1 MNYSEIERI
10 AYSKGYRITEE
21 GVVNGIKKTNI
32 GHLSKAGYCVVTI
45 RVHGKSKNL
54 RAHRL
59 QAYQKYGDKIYEPG
73 TVVRHLDGNPANNH
87 VSNIGI
93 GTHSQNMM
101 DVPKSVRLAKANH
114 ATSFVK
120 KHDHAK
126 VIKFYYKT
134 RSYKQTM
141 EKFNIS
147 SKGTLNFIIKQSTNG
162 RNKIT
167 NNVTTLA

>member
-1 MNYSEIERI
+1 MKYNELERI
-10 AYSKGYRITEE
+10 AYSKGYRVTEE
-21 GVVNGIKKTNI
+21 GVVNGPNKKDI
-32 GHLSKAGYCVVTI
+32 GYFSSGGYRIINV
-45 RVHGKSKNL
+45 RVHGKNKNL

-59 QAYQKYGDKIYEPG
+59 QAYQKYGEKIYDEG
-73 TVVRHLDGNPANNH
+73 TVVRHLDGNPANNCID
-87 VSNIGI
+87 NIAI
-93 GTHSQNMM
+93 GTHSENMM
-101 DVPKSVRLAKANH
+101 DVPKAVRLAKAKY

-120 KHDHAK
+120 KYDHAE

-162 RNKIT
+162 RNKII

>member
-10 AYSKGYRITEE
+10 AYLKGYRVTEE

-32 GHLSKAGYCVVTI
+32 GHFSKSGYCVVTI

-73 TVVRHLDGNPANNH
+73 TVVRHLDGNPVNNH
-87 VSNIGI
+87 VNNIGI
-93 GTHSQNMM
+93 GTHSDNMM
-101 DVPKSVRLAKANH
+101 DIPKALRLAKAKH

-120 KHDHAK
+120 KHDHAE
-126 VIKFYYKT
+126 VIKFYYNT

-141 EKFNIS
+141 DKFNIS

-162 RNKIT
+162 RNKII
-167 NNVTTLA
+167 NNVTTVA

>member
-1 MNYSEIERI
+1 MKYNELERI
-10 AYSKGYRITEE
+10 AYLKGYRVTEE
-21 GVVNGIKKTNI
+21 GVVNGPNKKDI
-32 GHLSKAGYCVVTI
+32 GYFSKSGYRIINVK
-45 RVHGKSKNL
+45 VHGKNKNF

-101 DVPKSVRLAKANH
+101 DVPKAVRLAKAKH

-120 KHDHAK
+120 KYDHDK

-162 RNKIT
+162 RNKII